1 MTQGAEELREAV
13 ERNAQAVMSGNFAQL
28 MADITPEALAQM
40 MQMAPQG
47 GGGMN
52 FSQMP
57 NISGYEVKDMG
68 PEEDGHVYHVTFT
81 SDAGRATL
89 SSTWKQVLGQWKIT
103 AAGVV
108 SIEPAAGND
117 QAS

>member
-1 MTQGAEELREAV
+1 MTQGTEELREAV
-13 ERNAQAVMSGNFAQL
+13 ERNAQAVVAGNFAQL

-52 FSQMP
+52 FAQLP
-57 NISGYEVKDMG
+57 NITGYEVQDMG
-68 PEEDGHVYHVTFT
+68 PEGDGHVYHVTFT

-108 SIEPAAGND
+108 SVEPAAEEG
-117 QAS
+117 QA